1 MARCRPFTSYGARR
15 RCRSEATRAN
25 FRRATPSTS
34 SGRSEKRCSSAPRVP
49 TRRGRTPRSRKP
61 TPEEHSRAILSWP
74 KRSSVSG
81 PAYRSRSSSIW
92 RGSPTSHD
100 RTPRARHSCSP
111 TAKTHET
118 RLGSSSTHLPRWS
131 RPTPPSSPADADMSR
146 TGYDEVTLL
155 TGFPT
160 LLARR
165 LAWHILETEPRTLV
179 YAVVRPKFADDAQQ
193 FASIWPKSHR
203 DRFVMIEGDAAA
215 MDLGLSGAEFRS
227 LASEVDRIH
236 HAAHVTY
243 LGVDQKTAQDL
254 NVGGTNEIL
263 ELARASRSL
272 KCLVVHSTTEVCGD
286 RTGIVLEE
294 ELEAGQ
300 HFPTF
305 VAETRARAEKLARR
319 AMSELPIAIVRPATI
334 VGDSKTGEIDR
345 VDGPYLLILLIV
357 TAPAEIAVPLPARGD
372 TPLNIVPIDFVVR
385 ASHAIGR
392 DPRAPGRTFHLV
404 DPTPVNAKRGFDL

>member
-1 MARCRPFTSYGARR
+1 MARA
-15 RCRSEATRAN
+15 
-25 FRRATPSTS
+25 
-34 SGRSEKRCSSAPRVP
+34 
-49 TRRGRTPRSRKP
+49 
-61 TPEEHSRAILSWP
+61 
-74 KRSSVSG
+74 
-81 PAYRSRSSSIW
+81 
-92 RGSPTSHD
+92 
-100 RTPRARHSCSP
+100 
-111 TAKTHET
+111 
-118 RLGSSSTHLPRWS
+118 
-131 RPTPPSSPADADMSR
+131 
-146 TGYDEVTLL
+146 GYDEVTLL

-165 LAWHILETEPRTLV
+165 LASHILETEPRTLV

-193 FASIWPKSHR
+193 FVSMWPKSHR

-263 ELARASRSL
+263 EFSRASRSL

-286 RTGIVLEE
+286 RTGIVLED

-319 AMSELPIAIVRPATI
+319 AMSELPIAIVRPVTI

-345 VDGPYLLILLIV
+345 FDGPYLLILLIV
-357 TAPAEIAVPLPARGD
+357 TTPAEIAVPLPARGD
-372 TPLNIVPIDFVVR
+372 TPLNLVPIDFVVR

-404 DPTPVNAKRGFDL
+404 DPTPVNAKRVFDLVARAGGRPSPRGFIPTNLTKALLRTPGLERFAKSPRAFIERLATPVRFDARNADAILAGAGITCPPFESYVDQIVEYVRDRVREKRERRDVEAVREEEPDPLEGR